1 MCEVMKTTI
10 LAIVTSDKE
19 ENGYW
24 IWFWRFERLGFAKGR
39 CQSQI
44 QISQPRSGVLEIL
57 EKEQFELKEI
67 FTPLMKYN

>member
-1 MCEVMKTTI
+1 M
-10 LAIVTSDKE
+10 AIEYDSDVLSDQVSQKD
-19 ENGYW
+19 
-24 IWFWRFERLGFAKGR
+24 AASPK
-39 CQSQI
+39 SQI